1 MLIRHLSPHDSSAYT
16 ALWVD
21 ALNSQDEC
29 FRISIHDEPAPQIQT
44 TFTLGSFTLG
54 AFECDNLMGT
64 VSLQRDSRLKHQHK
78 ALLFRMYIHPQA
90 AGKGIGNLLVTETL
104 LQAQKLTELRQVY
117 LTVLANNL
125 RAQHLYKKLGFV
137 EFAREPQAVK
147 IKQTYIDELQMVKI
161 FEGVH

>member
-1 MLIRHLSPHDSSAYT
+1 MLIRNLSPHDSAAYT

-21 ALNSQDEC
+21 ALNRQDEC

-44 TFTLGSFTLG
+44 TFTPESFTLG
-54 AFECDNLMGT
+54 AFENDSLMGT
-64 VSLQRDSRLKHQHK
+64 VSLQRDNRLKHQHK
-78 ALLFRMYIHPQA
+78 ALLFRMYVQPQA

-104 LQAQKLTELRQVY
+104 LQAQKLNALRQVY
-117 LTVLANNL
+117 LTVLADNF

-147 IKQTYIDELQMVKI
+147 VKQSYVDELQMVKI
-161 FEGVH
+161 FEGAD